1 MTLFSHPLV
10 LIFFLLTLV
19 FCALARFFRKS
30 WLYLPAGILG
40 VGLVLAALV
49 RGLPMEELVLLLAIL
64 FLENLLPGR
73 KEGGS

>member
-19 FCALARFFRKS
+19 FCASARFFRKS
-30 WLYLPAGILG
+30 WLYLPAGIFG
-40 VGLVLAALV
+40 VDLVLAALV

-64 FLENLLPGR
+64 FLENLLPGW
-73 KEGGS
+73 KGGGS